1 MEGTV
6 RFSLNTI
13 DSFRHTA
20 EDLERKLEALVRQVN
35 GDKDEIMRFLEKNI
49 ENGMVCL
56 EAAQKELEACDN
68 AYDVCEKKLM
78 NVDRMIGDIEAEI
91 NRLARAKSQAYDALQ
106 SAKSEQTKAHNA

>member
-13 DSFRHTA
+13 GSFRQTA

-35 GDKDEIMRFLEKNI
+35 GDRSEIMRFLEKNI
-49 ENGMVCL
+49 ENGMICL
-56 EAAQKELEACDN
+56 EAAQKELEACAD
-68 AYDVCEKKLM
+68 AYDACEKKLF
-78 NVDRMIGDIEAEI
+78 NVERMLYDIEGEI
-91 NRLARAKSQAYDALQ
+91 GRLSRAKSQAYDALQ